1 MEALFCWV
9 MDWWHKLGLIRS
21 LLKSIWWRQSTAA
34 AGLTV
39 TPCTALQNIKTWLL
53 PCLFRLQMGIMY
65 QCDAWSWIRIWVNVV
80 LHRYFQNYLPV
91 NMVKLY
97 ILPVLIMANST
108 YSLVLR
114 GAKTMCARGEWDLRS
129 YMGFVGQPN
138 ILLQCMRPDSSKS

>member
-1 MEALFCWV
+1 MEVLFCWV
-9 MDWWHKLGLIRS
+9 MEWWHQLGLIRS

-39 TPCTALQNIKTWLL
+39 TPGTATGKNKDLIATRR
-53 PCLFRLQMGIMY
+53 FRLQMSIMY

-80 LHRYFQNYLPV
+80 LHRHFHNYLPV
-91 NMVKLY
+91 NMVKFY

-108 YSLVLR
+108 YSLALR
-114 GAKTMCARGEWDLRS
+114 GVKTMCARGEWDLRS

-138 ILLQCMRPDSSKS
+138 ILLQCTRPHSSKS